1 MAVSV
6 YNHAVTNG
14 FSHHEIKRANLAF
27 LHTYVDTVIGYIGDD
42 RALVFEIT
50 PKTAQ
55 GVLKEYLR
63 SVDVSDLSEVVDTSS
78 NVICWPYLKKT
89 LSRFFRVHCSPACW
103 NFDQKC
109 VSWLV

>member
-42 RALVFEIT
+42 RALVFEVT

-55 GVLKEYLR
+55 GVLKEYLQ
-63 SVDVSDLSEVVDTSS
+63 SVDEKQSTYKQLDKVRFVGLILC
-78 NVICWPYLKKT
+78 NT
-89 LSRFFRVHCSPACW
+89 LTAST
-103 NFDQKC
+103 NN
-109 VSWLV
+109 